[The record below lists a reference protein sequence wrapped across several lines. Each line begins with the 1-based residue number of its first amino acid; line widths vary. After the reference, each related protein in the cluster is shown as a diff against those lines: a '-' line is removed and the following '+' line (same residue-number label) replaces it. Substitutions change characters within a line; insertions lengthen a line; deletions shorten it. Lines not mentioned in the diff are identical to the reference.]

1 MFKRD
6 SAVAITRITNRI
18 RNLFLK
24 RRYCLKHREGTYPTY
39 PPFSYSMH
47 SRLSLTRSSPLGS
60 RFTRDMMS
68 YCPAR
73 GTYRSEER
81 QLYSQATN
89 LFNLC
94 STDATSQEKLILKV
108 YNPDFRTSDEEM
120 MARLKEADLESHGYK
135 KEQTTKLVSEPGSA
149 QPVYEKKLL
158 LLQDS
163 RLLKSAGDYTRI
175 RDLDAW

>member
-1 MFKRD
+1 
-6 SAVAITRITNRI
+6 
-18 RNLFLK
+18 
-24 RRYCLKHREGTYPTY
+24 
-39 PPFSYSMH
+39 MH
-47 SRLSLTRSSPLGS
+47 SRLSIARSSPLGS

-108 YNPDFRTSDEEM
+108 YNPDYHASDEEM

-149 QPVYEKKLL
+149 QPVYEKKFFFYKTVDCSRVREIIRELETLMPGKYLIYFFSQGLL
-158 LLQDS
+158 ESSLTQ
-163 RLLKSAGDYTRI
+163 KM
-175 RDLDAW
+175 